1 MLLAACQF
9 HDKLPSFAPGDA
21 GAVPHAPIAATPI
34 KLPTICRA
42 ILQPVDK
49 SKVTPKTDARAA
61 FKRRDAEVD
70 EANKRLTFGG
80 ECADDEA
87 AAYAG
92 PPAAKGGKK

>member
-1 MLLAACQF
+1 MPLAACQSQGQ
-9 HDKLPSFAPGDA
+9 LRSFAPGDA
-21 GAVPHAPIAATPI
+21 PAGMPI

-61 FKRRDAEVD
+61 YTRRDAEVD
-70 EANKRLTFGG
+70 EANKRLKFGG

-92 PPAAKGGKK
+92 PLKKGATK